1 MSNILY
7 DMILMEADRISFYK
21 QKDLE
26 LFYKDKYGNIVPLA
40 HPYDDNV
47 QEVLKQLLKRKRMR
61 YFLTFAE
68 GLDLINELSKSTN
81 RLLTF
86 FAQNMGYDN
95 KLKEWS
101 VRDLHD
107 ALGTDMK
114 FLIKS
119 LRTLCEKDIIRFVV
133 VKNKRTYMVNPV
145 YFYRG
150 SIKSLFITTQKYEKE
165 FPQRGFDLKEI
176 K

>member
-7 DMILMEADRISFYK
+7 DMILMEADKISFYK

-26 LFYKDKYGNIVPLA
+26 LYYKDKYGNIVPLA
-40 HPYDDNV
+40 QPYDENV

-68 GLDLINELSKSTN
+68 GLNLINELSKSAN
-81 RLLTF
+81 RVLTLF
-86 FAQNMGYDN
+86 TQNMGYDN

-101 VRDLHD
+101 IRDLHG

-114 FLIKS
+114 FLVKS

-150 SIKSLFITTQKYEKE
+150 SIKSLFLTTQKYENE
-165 FPQRGFDLKEI
+165 FPRRGFDLKEI
-176 K
+176 Q

>member
-7 DMILMEADRISFYK
+7 DMILMEADKISFYK

-26 LFYKDKYGNIVPLA
+26 LYYKDKYNNIVPLA
-40 HPYDDNV
+40 QPYDPAV

-68 GLDLINELSKSTN
+68 GLDLINELNKSAN
-81 RLLTF
+81 RVLTLF
-86 FAQNMGYDN
+86 TQNMGYDN
-95 KLKEWS
+95 RLKEWS
-101 VRDLHD
+101 IRDLHG

-114 FLIKS
+114 FLVKS

-133 VKNKRTYMVNPV
+133 IKNKRTYMVNPI

-150 SIKSLFITTQKYEKE
+150 SIKSLFNTVQKYERE
-165 FPQRGFDLKEI
+165 FPRRGFDLKEI
-176 K
+176 I

>member
-7 DMILMEADRISFYK
+7 DMILMEADKISFYK

-26 LFYKDKYGNIVPLA
+26 LYYKDKYGDIVPLA
-40 HPYDDNV
+40 HPYDPAV

-68 GLDLINELSKSTN
+68 GLNLINELNKSAN
-81 RLLTF
+81 RVLTLF
-86 FAQNMGYDN
+86 TQNMGYDN
-95 KLKEWS
+95 RLKEWS
-101 VRDLHD
+101 IRDLHS

-114 FLIKS
+114 FLVKS
-119 LRTLCEKDIIRFVV
+119 LRTLCEKDIVRFVV

-150 SIKSLFITTQKYEKE
+150 SIKSLFDTVKKYERE
-165 FPQRGFDLKEI
+165 FPRRGFDLKEI
-176 K
+176 I

>member
-7 DMILMEADRISFYK
+7 DMILMEADKISFHK

-26 LFYKDKYGNIVPLA
+26 LYYKDKYGNIVPLA
-40 HPYDDNV
+40 QPYDPEV
-47 QEVLKQLLKRKRMR
+47 QDVLKQLLKRKRMR

-68 GLDLINELSKSTN
+68 GLNLINELNKSAN
-81 RLLTF
+81 RVLTLF
-86 FAQNMGYDN
+86 TQNMGYDN

-101 VRDLHD
+101 IRDLHG

-114 FLIKS
+114 FLVKS

-150 SIKSLFITTQKYEKE
+150 SIKSLFLTTQKYENE
-165 FPQRGFDLKEI
+165 FPRRGFDLKEI
-176 K
+176 Q

>member
-7 DMILMEADRISFYK
+7 DMILMEADKISFYK

-26 LFYKDKYGNIVPLA
+26 LYYKDKHGNIVPLA
-40 HPYDDNV
+40 QPYDPEV
-47 QEVLKQLLKRKRMR
+47 QDVLKQLLKRKRMR

-68 GLDLINELSKSTN
+68 GLNLINELNKSAN
-81 RLLTF
+81 RVLTLF
-86 FAQNMGYDN
+86 TQNMGYDN
-95 KLKEWS
+95 RLKEWS
-101 VRDLHD
+101 IRDLHG

-114 FLIKS
+114 FLVKS

-133 VKNKRTYMVNPV
+133 IKNKRTYMVNPV

-150 SIKSLFITTQKYEKE
+150 SIKSLFDTVKKYERE
-165 FPQRGFDLKEI
+165 FPRRGFDLKEI
-176 K
+176 T